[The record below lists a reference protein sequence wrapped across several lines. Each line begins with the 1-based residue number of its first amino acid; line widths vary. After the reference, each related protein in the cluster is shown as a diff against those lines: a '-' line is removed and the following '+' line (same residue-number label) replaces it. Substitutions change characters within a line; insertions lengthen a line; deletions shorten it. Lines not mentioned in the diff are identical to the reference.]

1 MKFEWED
8 IVSYIYYQYEDAKI
22 LFDLDNCYFEESVM
36 IDQLDNYSESE
47 KAQAITDYEN
57 VGCIIKNNDVIFPK
71 GVSFTFKPAP
81 KNDSCAY
88 YICRKGEELCIDYP
102 DEIIVHIELTDIGN
116 KCLMLTKTPEINMA
130 SNLFGISKAYNYVK
144 TIEKI
149 FNIHIV
155 N

>member
-47 KAQAITDYEN
+47 KAQAIADYEN
-57 VGCIIKNNDVIFPK
+57 IGCIIKNNDVIFPK
-71 GVSFTFKPAP
+71 GVSFAFKPSS
-81 KNDSCAY
+81 KNDPSAY
-88 YICRKGEELCIDYP
+88 YICRKGEELGIDYP
-102 DEIIVHIELTDIGN
+102 DELIVHIELTDIGN